1 MAENQEQ
8 IVQDLKIHLRGG
20 QTVDVNFKAEKAD
33 VLNPQIEAFLKALGD
48 KEKREGNFLFQAR
61 SVGGRVCSGSDES
74 HRKGESIKNEAK
86 EDGASEVGALF
97 LSDPKPSGNFD

>member
-20 QTVDVNFKAEKAD
+20 QSVDVNFKAEKAD

-48 KEKREGNFLFQAR
+48 KEKREGNFLFQGAR
-61 SVGGRVCSGSDES
+61 VVLVRLVDVSAAEVVSL
-74 HRKGESIKNEAK
+74 IAK
-86 EDGASEVGALF
+86 
-97 LSDPKPSGNFD
+97 PKA

>member
-8 IVQDLKIHLRGG
+8 IVQDLKIQLRGG

-48 KEKREGNFLFQAR
+48 KEKREGNFLFQGAR
-61 SVGGRVCSGSDES
+61 VVLVRLADVSAAEVVSL
-74 HRKGESIKNEAK
+74 IAK
-86 EDGASEVGALF
+86 AKA
-97 LSDPKPSGNFD
+97 

>member
-8 IVQDLKIHLRGG
+8 IVQDLKVHLRGG

-48 KEKREGNFLFQAR
+48 KEKRKGKFLFQGAR
-61 SVGGRVCSGSDES
+61 VVLVRLADVSAAEVVSL
-74 HRKGESIKNEAK
+74 IAK
-86 EDGASEVGALF
+86 TKA
-97 LSDPKPSGNFD
+97 

>member
-20 QTVDVNFKAEKAD
+20 QSVDVNFKAEKAD

-48 KEKREGNFLFQAR
+48 KEKREGNFLFQGAR
-61 SVGGRVCSGSDES
+61 VVLVRLVDVSAAEVVSLIAKAKAQKTRP
-74 HRKGESIKNEAK
+74 RKK
-86 EDGASEVGALF
+86 
-97 LSDPKPSGNFD
+97 

>member
-48 KEKREGNFLFQAR
+48 KEKREGNFLFQGAR
-61 SVGGRVCSGSDES
+61 VVLVRLADVSAAEVVSL
-74 HRKGESIKNEAK
+74 IAK
-86 EDGASEVGALF
+86 TKA
-97 LSDPKPSGNFD
+97 